1 MHSLPA
7 VCIVTFV
14 LMDYLHHFCRQLFVL
29 PGFITIFQILVKPW
43 RVTFSALQH
52 NEILPFAPPS
62 QVLSAINFIRS
73 CLFTSDGSRRKKLPP
88 HSRNPFPPEAAC
100 FPCSAALPRFVAD
113 GSPPPGSLRFR
124 GSAPYV
130 QVAVL
135 CRLHPPVQRS
145 VRYLKFLAGS
155 LYSYFQRQ
163 LYWLLLVALVVFL
176 CFWQVLH
183 PPDFSIFFWAWGV
196 KFYYTTSVFNCSVV

>member
-62 QVLSAINFIRS
+62 QVLSAMNFIRS
-73 CLFTSDGSRRKKLPP
+73 CLFTSDGSRRKKLTP
-88 HSRNPFPPEAAC
+88 HSESLSPPEAAC
-100 FPCSAALPRFVAD
+100 FPCSAALPHFAAA
-113 GSPPPGSLRFR
+113 GSPLPGSLRFR
-124 GSAPYV
+124 GFAP
-130 QVAVL
+130 QCPGRRSL
-135 CRLHPPVQRS
+135 PPAPTHTAFRTV
-145 VRYLKFLAGS
+145 
-155 LYSYFQRQ
+155 
-163 LYWLLLVALVVFL
+163 
-176 CFWQVLH
+176 
-183 PPDFSIFFWAWGV
+183 P
-196 KFYYTTSVFNCSVV
+196 